1 MQSSFPRVLRQRC
14 SAQRNGRFARRNA
27 GEKREKEGGG
37 EEEEEEEE
45 ERSEKSAQGYELR
58 DISARALC

>member
-37 EEEEEEEE
+37 EEEEEE
-45 ERSEKSAQGYELR
+45 RSEKSAQGYELR

>member
-37 EEEEEEEE
+37 EEEKE

>member
-14 SAQRNGRFARRNA
+14 SAQRNGRFARSNA

-37 EEEEEEEE
+37 EEEEE